1 MKFWPNEFVEEMEPE
16 YIFDVPKEYQRD
28 ENTHLSESS
37 GEDKVELGC
46 GFVDDISEDENPPLT
61 KS

>member
-1 MKFWPNEFVEEMEPE
+1 MEPE
-16 YIFDVPKEYQRD
+16 YIFDVPKEYQRV
-28 ENTHLSESS
+28 ENTQQGESS
-37 GEDKVELGC
+37 EEDKIELGC